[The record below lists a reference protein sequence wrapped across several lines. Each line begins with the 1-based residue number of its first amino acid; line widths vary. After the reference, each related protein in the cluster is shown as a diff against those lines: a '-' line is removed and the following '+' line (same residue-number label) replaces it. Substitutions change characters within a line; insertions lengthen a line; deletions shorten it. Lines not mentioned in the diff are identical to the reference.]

1 MSMYTDL
8 IDNLEILKLDNIKN
22 MLPGYLDEM
31 KDKNISFTEMLY
43 DLTKEEIK
51 YQTERAAKVNIKV
64 SAFPFEKT
72 LDNFD
77 FSYQPSVDK
86 TELYDLETLRFMEKS
101 ENIIFVGTSGVGKT
115 HLAVGIGMAAAK
127 RRISTYYIT
136 FNDLINQL
144 VQANSENRADI
155 KIKYFCK
162 YKLLI
167 IDEIGYL
174 PITKEGAYLFFQL
187 INKRYEK
194 KSTILTTNQVFSKR
208 SDIFGDSVVTAAI
221 IDRLVHHSHII
232 KIKGQSYRIKDRN
245 VEMQRNIEKEGV

>member
-1 MSMYTDL
+1 MSIYTDV
-8 IDNLEILKLDNIKN
+8 IDNLEVLKLDKIKK
-22 MLPGYLDEM
+22 MLPEYLDEM
-31 KDKNISFTEMLY
+31 KNKNISFTEMLY

-51 YQTERAAKVNIKV
+51 YQTERAAKVNITV

-72 LDNFD
+72 INDFD
-77 FSYQPSVDK
+77 FSYQPSIDRN
-86 TELYDLETLRFMEKS
+86 EILDLETLRFMENN
-101 ENIIFVGTSGVGKT
+101 ENIIFMGTSGVGKT
-115 HLAVGIGMAAAK
+115 HLAVGIGMAAARK
-127 RRISTYYIT
+127 RISTYYIT

-144 VQANSENRADI
+144 IKANSENRADI

-194 KSTILTTNQVFSKR
+194 KSTILTTNQVFSKWPEV
-208 SDIFGDSVVTAAI
+208 FGDSVVTNAI
-221 IDRLVHHSHII
+221 IDRLVHHAHII
-232 KIKGQSYRIKDRN
+232 KVKGQSYRIKDKKAEIQNN
-245 VEMQRNIEKEGV
+245 VGKDD

>member
-1 MSMYTDL
+1 MSIYTDV
-8 IDNLEILKLDNIKN
+8 IDNLEVLKLDKIKN
-22 MLPGYLDEM
+22 MLPEYLDEM
-31 KDKNISFTEMLY
+31 KNKNISFTEMLY

-51 YQTERAAKVNIKV
+51 YQSERAAKVNITV

-72 LDNFD
+72 INDFD
-77 FSYQPSVDK
+77 FSYQPSIDRN
-86 TELYDLETLRFMEKS
+86 EILDLETLRFMENN
-101 ENIIFVGTSGVGKT
+101 ENIIFMGTSGVGKT
-115 HLAVGIGMAAAK
+115 HLAVGIGMAAARK
-127 RRISTYYIT
+127 RISTYYIT

-144 VQANSENRADI
+144 IKANSENRADI

-194 KSTILTTNQVFSKR
+194 KSTILTTNQMFSKWPEV
-208 SDIFGDSVVTAAI
+208 FGDSVVTNAI
-221 IDRLVHHSHII
+221 IDRLVHHAHII
-232 KIKGQSYRIKDRN
+232 KVKGQSYRIKDKKAEIQNN
-245 VEMQRNIEKEGV
+245 VGKDD

>member
-1 MSMYTDL
+1 MSIYTDV
-8 IDNLEILKLDNIKN
+8 IDNLEVLKLDKIKN
-22 MLPGYLDEM
+22 MLPEYLDEM
-31 KDKNISFTEMLY
+31 KNKNISFTEMLY

-51 YQTERAAKVNIKV
+51 YQTERAAKVNITV

-72 LDNFD
+72 INDFD
-77 FSYQPSVDK
+77 FSYQPSIDRN
-86 TELYDLETLRFMEKS
+86 EILDLETLRFMENN
-101 ENIIFVGTSGVGKT
+101 ENIIFMGTSGVGKT
-115 HLAVGIGMAAAK
+115 HLAVGIGMAAARK
-127 RRISTYYIT
+127 RISTYYIT

-144 VQANSENRADI
+144 IKANSENRADI

-194 KSTILTTNQVFSKR
+194 KSTILTTNQMFSKWPEV
-208 SDIFGDSVVTAAI
+208 FGDSVVTNAI
-221 IDRLVHHSHII
+221 IDRLVHHAHII
-232 KIKGQSYRIKDRN
+232 KVKGQSYRIKDKKA
-245 VEMQRNIEKEGV
+245 EMQNNVGKDD

>member
-1 MSMYTDL
+1 MSIYTDV
-8 IDNLEILKLDNIKN
+8 IDNLEILKLDKIKN
-22 MLPGYLDEM
+22 MLPEYLDEM
-31 KDKNISFTEMLY
+31 KNKNISFTEMLY

-51 YQTERAAKVNIKV
+51 YQTERAAKVNITV

-72 LDNFD
+72 INDFD
-77 FSYQPSVDK
+77 FSYQPSIDRN
-86 TELYDLETLRFMEKS
+86 EILDLETLRFMENN
-101 ENIIFVGTSGVGKT
+101 ENIIFMGTSGVGKT
-115 HLAVGIGMAAAK
+115 HLAVGIGIAAAK
-127 RRISTYYIT
+127 KRISTYYIT

-144 VQANSENRADI
+144 VKANSENRADI

-194 KSTILTTNQVFSKR
+194 KSTILTTNQMFSKWPEV
-208 SDIFGDSVVTAAI
+208 FGDSVVTNAI
-221 IDRLVHHSHII
+221 IDRLVHHAHII
-232 KIKGQSYRIKDRN
+232 KVKGQSYRIKDKKA
-245 VEMQRNIEKEGV
+245 EMQNNVGKDD

>member
-1 MSMYTDL
+1 MSIYTDV
-8 IDNLEILKLDNIKN
+8 IDNLEVLKLDKIKN
-22 MLPGYLDEM
+22 MLPEYLDEM
-31 KDKNISFTEMLY
+31 KNKNISFTEMLY

-51 YQTERAAKVNIKV
+51 YQTERAAKVNITV

-72 LDNFD
+72 INDFD
-77 FSYQPSVDK
+77 FSYQPSIDRN
-86 TELYDLETLRFMEKS
+86 EILDLETLRFMENN
-101 ENIIFVGTSGVGKT
+101 ENIIFMGTSGVGKT
-115 HLAVGIGMAAAK
+115 HLAVGIGIAAARK
-127 RRISTYYIT
+127 RISTYYIT

-144 VQANSENRADI
+144 IKANSENRADI

-194 KSTILTTNQVFSKR
+194 KSTILTTNQVFSKWPEV
-208 SDIFGDSVVTAAI
+208 FGDSVVTNAI
-221 IDRLVHHSHII
+221 IDRLVHHAHII
-232 KIKGQSYRIKDRN
+232 KVKGQSYRIKDKKAEIQNN
-245 VEMQRNIEKEGV
+245 VGKDD

>member
-1 MSMYTDL
+1 MSIYTNV
-8 IDNLEILKLDNIKN
+8 IDNLEVLKLDKIKN
-22 MLPGYLDEM
+22 MLPEYLDEM
-31 KDKNISFTEMLY
+31 KNKNISFTEMLY

-51 YQTERAAKVNIKV
+51 YQTERAAKVNITV

-72 LDNFD
+72 INDFD
-77 FSYQPSVDK
+77 FSYQPSIDRN
-86 TELYDLETLRFMEKS
+86 EILDLETLRFMENN
-101 ENIIFVGTSGVGKT
+101 ENIIFMGTSGVGKT
-115 HLAVGIGMAAAK
+115 HLAVGIGIAAARK
-127 RRISTYYIT
+127 RISTYYIT

-144 VQANSENRADI
+144 IKANSENRADI

-194 KSTILTTNQVFSKR
+194 KSTILTTNQMFSKWPEV
-208 SDIFGDSVVTAAI
+208 FGDSVVTNAI
-221 IDRLVHHSHII
+221 IDRLVHHAHII
-232 KIKGQSYRIKDRN
+232 KVKGQSYRIKDKKA
-245 VEMQRNIEKEGV
+245 EMQNNVGKDD

>member
-1 MSMYTDL
+1 MSIYTDV
-8 IDNLEILKLDNIKN
+8 IDNLEVLKLDKIKN
-22 MLPGYLDEM
+22 MLPEYLDEM
-31 KDKNISFTEMLY
+31 KNKNISFTEMLY

-51 YQTERAAKVNIKV
+51 YQTERAAKVNITV

-72 LDNFD
+72 INDFD
-77 FSYQPSVDK
+77 FSYQPSIDRN
-86 TELYDLETLRFMEKS
+86 EILDLETLRFMENN
-101 ENIIFVGTSGVGKT
+101 ENIIFMGTSGVGKT
-115 HLAVGIGMAAAK
+115 HLAVGIGMAAARK
-127 RRISTYYIT
+127 RISTYYIT

-144 VQANSENRADI
+144 IKANSENRADI

-194 KSTILTTNQVFSKR
+194 KLTILTTNQMFSKWPEV
-208 SDIFGDSVVTAAI
+208 FGDSVVTNAI
-221 IDRLVHHSHII
+221 IDRLVHHAHII
-232 KIKGQSYRIKDRN
+232 KVKGQSYRIKDKKAEIQNN
-245 VEMQRNIEKEGV
+245 VGKDD

>member
-1 MSMYTDL
+1 MSIYTDV
-8 IDNLEILKLDNIKN
+8 IDNLEVLKLDKIKN
-22 MLPGYLDEM
+22 MLPEYLDEM
-31 KDKNISFTEMLY
+31 KNKNISFTEMLY

-51 YQTERAAKVNIKV
+51 YQTERAAKVNITV

-72 LDNFD
+72 INDFD
-77 FSYQPSVDK
+77 FSYQPSIDRN
-86 TELYDLETLRFMEKS
+86 EILDLETLRFMENN
-101 ENIIFVGTSGVGKT
+101 ENIIFMGTSGVGKT
-115 HLAVGIGMAAAK
+115 HLAVGIGMAAARK
-127 RRISTYYIT
+127 RISTYYIT

-144 VQANSENRADI
+144 IKANTENRADI

-194 KSTILTTNQVFSKR
+194 KSTLLTTNQVFSKWPEV
-208 SDIFGDSVVTAAI
+208 FGDSVVTNAI
-221 IDRLVHHSHII
+221 IDRLVHHAHII
-232 KIKGQSYRIKDRN
+232 KVKGQSYRIQDKKAEIQNNVGKDD
-245 VEMQRNIEKEGV
+245 

>member
-1 MSMYTDL
+1 MSIYTDV
-8 IDNLEILKLDNIKN
+8 IDNLEVLKLDKIKN
-22 MLPGYLDEM
+22 MLPEYLDEM
-31 KDKNISFTEMLY
+31 KNKNISFTEMLY

-51 YQTERAAKVNIKV
+51 YQTERAAKVNITV

-72 LDNFD
+72 INDFD
-77 FSYQPSVDK
+77 FSYQPSIDRN
-86 TELYDLETLRFMEKS
+86 EILDLETLRFMENN
-101 ENIIFVGTSGVGKT
+101 ENIIFMGTSGVGKT
-115 HLAVGIGMAAAK
+115 HLAVGIGMAAARK
-127 RRISTYYIT
+127 RISTYYIT

-144 VQANSENRADI
+144 IKANSENRADI

-194 KSTILTTNQVFSKR
+194 KSTILTTNQMFSKWP
-208 SDIFGDSVVTAAI
+208 DVFGDSVVTNAI
-221 IDRLVHHSHII
+221 IDRLVHHAHII
-232 KIKGQSYRIKDRN
+232 KVKGQSYRIKDKKA
-245 VEMQRNIEKEGV
+245 EMQNNVGKDD

>member
-1 MSMYTDL
+1 MSIYTDV
-8 IDNLEILKLDNIKN
+8 IDNLEVLKLDKIKN
-22 MLPGYLDEM
+22 MLPEYLDEM
-31 KDKNISFTEMLY
+31 KNKNISFTEMLY

-51 YQTERAAKVNIKV
+51 YQTERAAKVNITV

-72 LDNFD
+72 INDFD
-77 FSYQPSVDK
+77 FSYQPSIDRN
-86 TELYDLETLRFMEKS
+86 EILDLETLRFMENN
-101 ENIIFVGTSGVGKT
+101 ENIIFMGTSGVGKT
-115 HLAVGIGMAAAK
+115 HLAVGIGMAAARK
-127 RRISTYYIT
+127 RISTYYIT

-144 VQANSENRADI
+144 IKANSENRADI

-194 KSTILTTNQVFSKR
+194 KSTILTTNQVFSKWPEV
-208 SDIFGDSVVTAAI
+208 FGDSVVTNAI
-221 IDRLVHHSHII
+221 IDRLVHHAHII
-232 KIKGQSYRIKDRN
+232 KVKGQSYRIKDKKAEIQNN
-245 VEMQRNIEKEGV
+245 VGKDD

>member
-72 LDNFD
+72 LDDFD

-194 KSTILTTNQVFSKR
+194 HSTIITTNKPFGKWHE
-208 SDIFGDSVVTAAI
+208 IFGDVTLANAI
-221 IDRLVHHSHII
+221 LDRLLHHSHII
-232 KIKGQSYRIKDRN
+232 NINGNSYRLKDKIKSEIPEEN
-245 VEMQRNIEKEGV
+245 

>member
-1 MSMYTDL
+1 MSIYTDL
-8 IDNLEILKLDNIKN
+8 IDNLEVLKLDKMKA
-22 MLPGYLDEM
+22 MLPEYLDEM
-31 KDKNISFTEMLY
+31 KDKNISFTEMMY

-51 YQTERAAKVNIKV
+51 YQTERAAKVNITV

-72 LDNFD
+72 LNDFD

-86 TELYDLETLRFMEKS
+86 NEMLDLETLRFMDKN

-115 HLAVGIGMAAAK
+115 HLAVAIGMAAAK

-144 VQANSENRADI
+144 MKANSENRADI

-194 KSTILTTNQVFSKR
+194 KSTILTTNQVFSKWPE
-208 SDIFGDSVVTAAI
+208 IFGDSVVTAAI

-232 KIKGQSYRIKDRN
+232 KINGKSYRIKDRN
-245 VEMQRNIEKEGV
+245 VELKKSIDKDGE

>member
-1 MSMYTDL
+1 
-8 IDNLEILKLDNIKN
+8 
-22 MLPGYLDEM
+22 ML
-31 KDKNISFTEMLY
+31 
-43 DLTKEEIK
+43 
-51 YQTERAAKVNIKV
+51 
-64 SAFPFEKT
+64 
-72 LDNFD
+72 
-77 FSYQPSVDK
+77 
-86 TELYDLETLRFMEKS
+86 DLETLRFMDKN
-101 ENIIFVGTSGVGKT
+101 ENIIFIGTSGVGKT
-115 HLAVGIGMAAAK
+115 HLAVAIGMVAAK

-144 VQANSENRADI
+144 MKANSENRADI

-194 KSTILTTNQVFSKR
+194 KSTILTTNQVFSKWPE
-208 SDIFGDSVVTAAI
+208 IFGDSVVTAAI

-232 KIKGQSYRIKDRN
+232 KINGKSYRIKDRN
-245 VEMQRNIEKEGV
+245 IELKKSIDRE

>member
-1 MSMYTDL
+1 MMSIYTDL
-8 IDNLEILKLDNIKN
+8 IDNLEELKLDRIKN
-22 MLPGYLDEM
+22 ILPGYLDEM
-31 KDKNISFTEMLY
+31 KDKNISFTEMMY

-51 YQTERAAKVNIKV
+51 YQAERAAKVNITV

-72 LDNFD
+72 LEDFD

-86 TELYDLETLRFMEKS
+86 AEMLDLETLRFMEKN

-115 HLAVGIGMAAAK
+115 HLAVSIGMAAAK

-144 VQANSENRADI
+144 MKANSENRADI

-194 KSTILTTNQVFSKR
+194 KSTILTTNQVFSKWP
-208 SDIFGDSVVTAAI
+208 DIFGDSVVTAAI

-232 KIKGQSYRIKDRN
+232 KINGKSYRIKDRN
-245 VEMQRNIEKEGV
+245 VELKRSMDKEG